1 MILISGMLAILE
13 KGAETLQ
20 TRLAVPTSISD
31 IITGILL
38 FCMLGCEFFINF
50 RLIFRTKGAKKT
62 AGETPAEDAGKPDKE
77 ADGNE

>member
-1 MILISGMLAILE
+1 MSVKKVTFEQQLQRLEEIVAALE

-20 TRLAVPTSISD
+20 TRMAVPASISD

-50 RLIFRTKGAKKT
+50 RLIFRKKGHKVQ
-62 AGETPAEDAGKPDKE
+62 KE
-77 ADGNE
+77 AAQ